1 MSILSY
7 CIQSYNMQ
15 ATEYQPVNPLEIP
28 RERSFPKARILLADD
43 HTLVLDGL
51 SKLLEHEFE
60 LLGTVD
66 NGTDLIAKAEEL
78 KPDVVLMDIS
88 MPGLNGLDAA
98 RKIATLCPGTKLIF
112 VTMHNN
118 EAYVREAF
126 RTGASGY
133 VLKSSAASELA
144 VAVKTVMGGGVYVAP
159 NIRPR
164 ESTAGDGAKSLTPR
178 QREVLRLIASG
189 STAKEIA
196 SALNISVRTAEF
208 HKVSIMQKL
217 GIRTTAQLTRFALE
231 NGLG

>member
-1 MSILSY
+1 
-7 CIQSYNMQ
+7 MQ
-15 ATEYQPVNPLEIP
+15 QIEYQPINPLDFP
-28 RERSFPKARILLADD
+28 RERALPKTRVLLADD
-43 HTLVLDGL
+43 HILVLDGL
-51 SKLLEHEFE
+51 SKLLEHEFD

-66 NGTDLIAKAEEL
+66 NGTDLIARAEAL

-98 RKIATLCPGTKLIF
+98 RKLAVVCPGTKLIF

-126 RTGASGY
+126 RTGAAGY

-144 VAVKTVMGGGVYVAP
+144 VAIKTVMGGGVYVAP
-159 NIRPR
+159 HIGRR
-164 ESTAGDGAKSLTPR
+164 EQASEDGAKSLTPR